1 MTEYKIKATIEASV
15 AKFKRQIDSA
25 VKSVQ
30 KYKRTA
36 DKTKDVELN
45 ANDKNLQRAV
55 RVAKK
60 TLDSFSN
67 EKAKAKLDAK
77 IEELQ
82 QKVLEASFELNQL
95 DSKEVTPE
103 VKLEKKKL
111 IKDIAETEAKLS
123 ELEKKR
129 VNIDVNA
136 DNSKFNRVLK
146 VSKASLEA
154 LNRSKAK
161 AIIDVDNGVAN
172 SKIKRTKEELKSIPN
187 KTRSRLDVDTGLSIP
202 TIYAFKKSLDAL
214 PNKKTTKVDVDAN
227 GLKKAYAYI
236 IKANDNFQ
244 RQMGNLANMFR
255 VFGTVGSNMV
265 GGLLTSSF
273 SILIPVIASV
283 VPVVFALLNAIKV
296 LTGGVLA
303 LGGAVAIAGA
313 GFVAFGA
320 MAISAIKM
328 LNDGTLQA
336 SSATNEYKKALDG
349 VKSAWT
355 DIIKQNQ
362 SAIFTTLANG
372 LNTVKTAMQSLQ
384 PFFSGISRGMEEA
397 SQSVLKWAQNS
408 GVASRFFNM
417 MNTTG
422 VSVFNKLL
430 SAAGGF
436 GDGLVNVFTQLAP
449 LFQWSA
455 DWLDRLGQSFSN
467 WANSA
472 AGENSITRFIEYTKT
487 NLPII
492 GNIFKNVFVG
502 INNLMNAFSGS
513 STGIF
518 QSLEQMTAKFREWS
532 EQVGQSQGF
541 KDFVS
546 YIQTNGPLIMQLIG
560 NIARGLVAF
569 ATAMAPIASA
579 VLRVA
584 VAITGWIANLFE
596 AHPATAQLVGVII
609 TLVGA
614 FRFLIPIILAV
625 SNFMGGGLIGR
636 IIALVSKFGLLR
648 AGLTILKG
656 AFMLLK
662 GPLKIISVIF
672 QLLFG
677 KIGLIRNA
685 ITGLVTVFGI
695 LGGPITIVIGVIAAL
710 IAIFVLLWN
719 KNEGFRNFII
729 NAWNAIKTF
738 MVNVWN
744 VLKAVASV
752 VWNAILKAITT
763 AVTNVYNFIMIVW
776 NQIVAY
782 LQGLW
787 NGIIA
792 IATTVWNLL
801 VTIITTV
808 FTTIMTIVMT
818 IWTAI
823 WTFLSTIWNTIITIA
838 TTVWNLL
845 VTVITTVFTT
855 IMTIAM
861 TIWNAIWTFLQT
873 LWNTIVS
880 VATTVWNAITT
891 AISTAL
897 QAAWSFISN
906 IWNTIWSF
914 LSGILTTIW
923 NKVVSIFTQVV
934 STISDKMSQA
944 WNFIVTKGMQWVST
958 ITSTLINF
966 VNKVV
971 QGFVNVVN
979 KVSQG
984 MTNAVNKVKSFV
996 DDFVTAGA
1004 DMIRG
1009 LMRGIGNMARD
1020 LAEKAASVAKGALN
1034 AAKRAL
1040 GIHSPSREF
1049 MDVGM
1054 YSMLGFVK
1062 GIDNHSSKVIRN
1074 VSNVADKVVD
1084 AFQPTLNAPDISS
1097 ITGNLSNLG
1106 GNINA
1111 QVQHTHSIETSPNM
1125 KTVKVE
1131 LDINNDA
1138 LTSIVNGRN
1147 AKRNS
1152 EYYL

>member
-30 KYKRTA
+30 RFKRVA
-36 DKTKDVELN
+36 DQTKDVELN
-45 ANDKNLQRAV
+45 ANDKKLQKTIK
-55 RVAKK
+55 VAKK
-60 TLDSFSN
+60 SLDAFSN
-67 EKAKAKLDAK
+67 KNVKAKLDAS
-77 IEELQ
+77 IQDLQ
-82 QKVLEASFELNQL
+82 QKVLESNFELDKLN
-95 DSKEVTPE
+95 SKEVTPE
-103 VKLEKKKL
+103 VKLQKQKL

-129 VNIDVNA
+129 ISIDVNA

-214 PNKKTTKVDVDAN
+214 PNKKTTKVDVDTN

-518 QSLEQMTAKFREWS
+518 QSLEQMTAKFRGWS

-614 FRFLIPIILAV
+614 FRFLIAPILAV
-625 SNFMGGGLIGR
+625 MDFLGPLAAR
-636 IIALVSKFGLLR
+636 LVALVTKFGWAKTGTLVLSK
-648 AGLTILKG
+648 AMTS
-656 AFMLLK
+656 LK
-662 GPLKIISVIF
+662 GPIKLVTAIF

-738 MVNVWN
+738 MVTVWN
-744 VLKAVASV
+744 VLKTVASV

-838 TTVWNLL
+838 TTIWNLL

-855 IMTIAM
+855 IMTIAI

-873 LWNTIVS
+873 LWNTIVT
-880 VATTVWNAITT
+880 VATKVWNAITT

-966 VNKVV
+966 VNRVV

-996 DDFVTAGA
+996 DDFVSAGA

-1131 LDINNDA
+1131 FDVNNDA

>member
-30 KYKRTA
+30 RFKRVA
-36 DKTKDVELN
+36 DQTKDVELN
-45 ANDKNLQRAV
+45 ANDKKLQKTIK
-55 RVAKK
+55 VAKK
-60 TLDSFSN
+60 SLDAFSN
-67 EKAKAKLDAK
+67 KNVKAKLDAS
-77 IEELQ
+77 IQDLQ
-82 QKVLEASFELNQL
+82 QKVLESNFELDKLN
-95 DSKEVTPE
+95 SKEVTPE
-103 VKLEKKKL
+103 VKLQKQKL

-214 PNKKTTKVDVDAN
+214 PNKKTTKVDVDTN
-227 GLKKAYAYI
+227 GLKKAYTYI

-362 SAIFTTLANG
+362 STIFTTLANG

-397 SQSVLKWAQNS
+397 SQSVLKWAENS
-408 GVASRFFNM
+408 SVASRFFNM

-614 FRFLIPIILAV
+614 FRFLIAPILAV
-625 SNFMGGGLIGR
+625 MDFLGPLAAR
-636 IIALVSKFGLLR
+636 LVALVTKFGWAKTGTLVLSK
-648 AGLTILKG
+648 AMTS
-656 AFMLLK
+656 LK
-662 GPLKIISVIF
+662 GPIKLVTAIF

-738 MVNVWN
+738 MVTVWN
-744 VLKAVASV
+744 VLKTVASF

-838 TTVWNLL
+838 TTIWNLL

-873 LWNTIVS
+873 LWNTIVT
-880 VATTVWNAITT
+880 VATKVWNAITT

-914 LSGILTTIW
+914 LSSILTTIW

-966 VNKVV
+966 VNRVV

-996 DDFVTAGA
+996 DDFVSAGA

-1131 LDINNDA
+1131 FDVNNDA

>member
-30 KYKRTA
+30 RFKRVA
-36 DKTKDVELN
+36 DQTKDVELN
-45 ANDKNLQRAV
+45 ANDKKLQKTIK
-55 RVAKK
+55 VAKK
-60 TLDSFSN
+60 SLDAFSN
-67 EKAKAKLDAK
+67 KNVKAKLDAS
-77 IEELQ
+77 IQDLQ
-82 QKVLEASFELNQL
+82 QKVLESNFELDKLN
-95 DSKEVTPE
+95 SKEVTPE
-103 VKLEKKKL
+103 VKLQKQKL

-214 PNKKTTKVDVDAN
+214 PNKKTTKVDVDTN

-397 SQSVLKWAQNS
+397 SQSVLKWAENS
-408 GVASRFFNM
+408 SVASRFFNM

-614 FRFLIPIILAV
+614 FRFLIAPILAV
-625 SNFMGGGLIGR
+625 MDFLGPLAAR
-636 IIALVSKFGLLR
+636 LVALVTKFGWAKTGTLVLSK
-648 AGLTILKG
+648 AMTS
-656 AFMLLK
+656 LK
-662 GPLKIISVIF
+662 GPIKLVTAIF

-738 MVNVWN
+738 MVTVWN
-744 VLKAVASV
+744 VLKTVASV

-776 NQIVAY
+776 NQIAAY

-838 TTVWNLL
+838 TTIWNLL

-880 VATTVWNAITT
+880 VATAVWNAITT

-966 VNKVV
+966 VNRVI

-979 KVSQG
+979 KVSEG

-996 DDFVTAGA
+996 DDFVSAGA

-1097 ITGNLSNLG
+1097 ITGNLSNLV

>member
-15 AKFKRQIDSA
+15 AKFKKQIDSA

-30 KYKRTA
+30 RFKRVA
-36 DKTKDVELN
+36 DQTKDVELN
-45 ANDKNLQRAV
+45 ADDKKLQKTIK
-55 RVAKK
+55 VAKK
-60 TLDSFSN
+60 SLDAFSN
-67 EKAKAKLDAK
+67 KKVKAKLDAS
-77 IEELQ
+77 IQDLQ
-82 QKVLEASFELNQL
+82 QKVLESNFELDKLN
-95 DSKEVTPE
+95 SKEVTPE
-103 VKLEKKKL
+103 IKLQKQKL
-111 IKDIAETEAKLS
+111 TKDIAEAEAKLS

-129 VNIDVNA
+129 VNIDINA

-214 PNKKTTKVDVDAN
+214 PNKKTTKVDVDTN

-518 QSLEQMTAKFREWS
+518 QSLEQMTANFREWS

-560 NIARGLVAF
+560 NIVRGLVAF

-614 FRFLIPIILAV
+614 FRFLIAPILAV
-625 SNFMGGGLIGR
+625 MDFLGPLAAR
-636 IIALVSKFGLLR
+636 LVALVTKFGWAKTGTLVLSK
-648 AGLTILKG
+648 AMTS
-656 AFMLLK
+656 LK
-662 GPLKIISVIF
+662 GPIKLVTAIF

-685 ITGLVTVFGI
+685 ITGLATVFGI

-752 VWNAILKAITT
+752 VWNAILTAITT
-763 AVTNVYNFIMIVW
+763 AVSNVYNFIMIVW

-838 TTVWNLL
+838 TTIWNLL

-873 LWNTIVS
+873 LWNTIVT
-880 VATTVWNAITT
+880 VATKVWNAITT

-966 VNKVV
+966 VNRVI

-996 DDFVTAGA
+996 DDFVSAGA

-1131 LDINNDA
+1131 FDVNNDA

>member
-15 AKFKRQIDSA
+15 AKFKKQIDSA

-30 KYKRTA
+30 RFKRVA
-36 DKTKDVELN
+36 DQTKDVELN
-45 ANDKNLQRAV
+45 ADDKKLQKTIK
-55 RVAKK
+55 VAKK
-60 TLDSFSN
+60 SLDAFSN
-67 EKAKAKLDAK
+67 KKVKAKLDAS
-77 IEELQ
+77 IQDLQ
-82 QKVLEASFELNQL
+82 QKVLESNFELDKLN
-95 DSKEVTPE
+95 SKEVTPE
-103 VKLEKKKL
+103 IKLQKQKL
-111 IKDIAETEAKLS
+111 TKDIAEAEAKLS

-129 VNIDVNA
+129 VNIDINA

-214 PNKKTTKVDVDAN
+214 PNKKTTKVDVDTN

-614 FRFLIPIILAV
+614 FRFLIAPILAV
-625 SNFMGGGLIGR
+625 MDFLGPLAAR
-636 IIALVSKFGLLR
+636 LVALVTKFGWAKTGTLVLSK
-648 AGLTILKG
+648 AMTS
-656 AFMLLK
+656 LK
-662 GPLKIISVIF
+662 GPIKLVTAIF

-738 MVNVWN
+738 MVTVWN
-744 VLKAVASV
+744 VLKTVASV

-763 AVTNVYNFIMIVW
+763 AVSNVYNFIMIIW

-838 TTVWNLL
+838 TTIWNLL

-873 LWNTIVS
+873 LWNTIVT
-880 VATTVWNAITT
+880 VATKVWNAITT
-891 AISTAL
+891 TISTAL

-966 VNKVV
+966 VNRVV

-996 DDFVTAGA
+996 DDFVSAGA

-1131 LDINNDA
+1131 FDVNNDA

>member
-30 KYKRTA
+30 RFKRVA
-36 DKTKDVELN
+36 DQTKDVELN
-45 ANDKNLQRAV
+45 ADDKKLQKTIK
-55 RVAKK
+55 VAKK
-60 TLDSFSN
+60 SLDAFSN
-67 EKAKAKLDAK
+67 KKVKAKLDAS
-77 IEELQ
+77 IQDLQ
-82 QKVLEASFELNQL
+82 QKVLESNFELDKLN
-95 DSKEVTPE
+95 SKEVTPE
-103 VKLEKKKL
+103 IKLQKQKL
-111 IKDIAETEAKLS
+111 TKDIAEAEAKLS

-129 VNIDVNA
+129 VNIDINA

-187 KTRSRLDVDTGLSIP
+187 KTRSRLHVDTGLSIP

-214 PNKKTTKVDVDAN
+214 PNKKTTKVDVDTN

-328 LNDGTLQA
+328 LSDGTLQA

-518 QSLEQMTAKFREWS
+518 QSLEQMTVKFREWS

-584 VAITGWIANLFE
+584 VAITGWIANLFG

-614 FRFLIPIILAV
+614 FRFLIAPILAV
-625 SNFMGGGLIGR
+625 MDFLGPLAAR
-636 IIALVSKFGLLR
+636 LVALVTKFGWAKTGTLVLSK
-648 AGLTILKG
+648 AMTS
-656 AFMLLK
+656 LK
-662 GPLKIISVIF
+662 GPIKLVTAIF

-738 MVNVWN
+738 MVTVWN
-744 VLKAVASV
+744 VLKTVASV

-763 AVTNVYNFIMIVW
+763 AVTNVYNFIMIIW

-838 TTVWNLL
+838 TTIWNLL

-873 LWNTIVS
+873 LWNTIVT
-880 VATTVWNAITT
+880 VATKVWNAITT

-914 LSGILTTIW
+914 LSSILTTIW

-966 VNKVV
+966 VNRVV

-996 DDFVTAGA
+996 DDFVSAGA

-1131 LDINNDA
+1131 FDVNNDA

>member
-30 KYKRTA
+30 RFKRVA
-36 DKTKDVELN
+36 DQTKDVELN
-45 ANDKNLQRAV
+45 ANDKKLQKTIK
-55 RVAKK
+55 VAKK
-60 TLDSFSN
+60 SLDAFSN
-67 EKAKAKLDAK
+67 KNVKAKLDAS
-77 IEELQ
+77 IQDLQ
-82 QKVLEASFELNQL
+82 QKILESNFELDKLN
-95 DSKEVTPE
+95 SKEVTPE
-103 VKLEKKKL
+103 VKLQKQKL

-214 PNKKTTKVDVDAN
+214 PNKKTTKVDVDTN

-265 GGLLTSSF
+265 GGLLTLSF

-397 SQSVLKWAQNS
+397 SQSVLKWAENS
-408 GVASRFFNM
+408 SVASRFFNM

-492 GNIFKNVFVG
+492 GNIFKNVFAG

-532 EQVGQSQGF
+532 EQVGKSQGF

-614 FRFLIPIILAV
+614 FRFLIAPILAV
-625 SNFMGGGLIGR
+625 MDFLGPLAAR
-636 IIALVSKFGLLR
+636 LVALVTKFGWAKTGTLVLSK
-648 AGLTILKG
+648 AMTS
-656 AFMLLK
+656 LK
-662 GPLKIISVIF
+662 GPIKLVTAIF

-738 MVNVWN
+738 MVTVWN
-744 VLKAVASV
+744 VLKTVASV
-752 VWNAILKAITT
+752 VWNAILKAITI
-763 AVTNVYNFIMIVW
+763 AVSNVYNFIMIIW

-838 TTVWNLL
+838 TTIWNLL

-880 VATTVWNAITT
+880 VATAVWNAITT

-966 VNKVV
+966 VNRVI

-979 KVSQG
+979 KVSEG

-996 DDFVTAGA
+996 DDFVSAGA

-1097 ITGNLSNLG
+1097 ITGNLSNLV

>member
-30 KYKRTA
+30 RFKRVA
-36 DKTKDVELN
+36 DQTKDVELN
-45 ANDKNLQRAV
+45 ANDKKLQKTIK
-55 RVAKK
+55 VAKK
-60 TLDSFSN
+60 SLDAFSN
-67 EKAKAKLDAK
+67 KNVKAKLDAS
-77 IEELQ
+77 IQDLQ
-82 QKVLEASFELNQL
+82 QKILESNFELDKLNSKEAS
-95 DSKEVTPE
+95 PE
-103 VKLEKKKL
+103 VKLQKQKL
-111 IKDIAETEAKLS
+111 TKDIAEAENKLS

-161 AIIDVDNGVAN
+161 AILDVDNSVAN

-187 KTRSRLDVDTGLSIP
+187 KTRSRLDVDTRLSIP

-214 PNKKTTKVDVDAN
+214 PNKKTTKVDVDTN
-227 GLKKAYAYI
+227 GLKKVYAYI

-397 SQSVLKWAQNS
+397 SQSVLKWAENS
-408 GVASRFFNM
+408 SVASRFFNM

-492 GNIFKNVFVG
+492 GNIFKNVFAG

-614 FRFLIPIILAV
+614 FRFLIAPILAV
-625 SNFMGGGLIGR
+625 MDFLGPLAAR
-636 IIALVSKFGLLR
+636 LVALVTKFGWAKTGTLVLSK
-648 AGLTILKG
+648 AMTS
-656 AFMLLK
+656 LK
-662 GPLKIISVIF
+662 GPIKLVTAIF

-738 MVNVWN
+738 MVTVWN
-744 VLKAVASV
+744 VLKTVASV

-763 AVTNVYNFIMIVW
+763 AVSNVYNFIMIIW

-838 TTVWNLL
+838 TTIWNLL

-880 VATTVWNAITT
+880 VATAVWNAITT

-966 VNKVV
+966 VNRVI

-979 KVSQG
+979 KVSEG

-996 DDFVTAGA
+996 DDFVSAGA

-1097 ITGNLSNLG
+1097 ITGNLSNLV

>member
-30 KYKRTA
+30 RFKRVA
-36 DKTKDVELN
+36 DQTKDVELN
-45 ANDKNLQRAV
+45 ADDKKLQKTIK
-55 RVAKK
+55 VAKK
-60 TLDSFSN
+60 SLDAFSN
-67 EKAKAKLDAK
+67 KKVKAKLDAS
-77 IEELQ
+77 IQDLQ
-82 QKVLEASFELNQL
+82 QKVLESNFELDKLN
-95 DSKEVTPE
+95 SKEVTPE
-103 VKLEKKKL
+103 IKLQKQKL
-111 IKDIAETEAKLS
+111 TKDIAEAEAKLS

-129 VNIDVNA
+129 VNIDINA

-214 PNKKTTKVDVDAN
+214 PNKKTTKVDVDTN

-328 LNDGTLQA
+328 LSDGTLQA

-518 QSLEQMTAKFREWS
+518 QSLEQMTVKFREWS

-614 FRFLIPIILAV
+614 FRFLIAPILAV
-625 SNFMGGGLIGR
+625 MDFLGPLAAR
-636 IIALVSKFGLLR
+636 LVALVTKFGWAKTGTLVLSK
-648 AGLTILKG
+648 AMTS
-656 AFMLLK
+656 LK
-662 GPLKIISVIF
+662 GPIKLVTAIF

-738 MVNVWN
+738 MVTVWN
-744 VLKAVASV
+744 VLKTVASV

-763 AVTNVYNFIMIVW
+763 AVTNVYNFIMIIW

-838 TTVWNLL
+838 TTIWNLL

-873 LWNTIVS
+873 LWNTIVT
-880 VATTVWNAITT
+880 VATKVWNAITT

-914 LSGILTTIW
+914 LSSILTTIW

-966 VNKVV
+966 VNRVV

-996 DDFVTAGA
+996 DDFVSAGA

-1131 LDINNDA
+1131 FDVNNDA

>member
-30 KYKRTA
+30 RFKRVA
-36 DKTKDVELN
+36 DQTKDVELN
-45 ANDKNLQRAV
+45 ANDKKLQKTIK
-55 RVAKK
+55 VAKK
-60 TLDSFSN
+60 SLDAFSN
-67 EKAKAKLDAK
+67 KNVKAKLDAS
-77 IEELQ
+77 IQDLQ
-82 QKVLEASFELNQL
+82 QKVLESNFELDKLN
-95 DSKEVTPE
+95 SKEVTPE
-103 VKLEKKKL
+103 VKLQKQKL

-136 DNSKFNRVLK
+136 NNSKFNRVLK

-154 LNRSKAK
+154 LNRSKTK

-214 PNKKTTKVDVDAN
+214 PNKKTTKVDVDTN

-320 MAISAIKM
+320 MSISAIKM

-397 SQSVLKWAQNS
+397 SQSVLKWAENS
-408 GVASRFFNM
+408 SVASRFFNM

-492 GNIFKNVFVG
+492 GNIFKNVFAG

-614 FRFLIPIILAV
+614 FRFLIAPILAV
-625 SNFMGGGLIGR
+625 MDFLGPLAAR
-636 IIALVSKFGLLR
+636 LVALVTKFGWAKTGTLVLSK
-648 AGLTILKG
+648 AMTS
-656 AFMLLK
+656 LK
-662 GPLKIISVIF
+662 GPIKLVTAIF

-752 VWNAILKAITT
+752 VWNAILTAITT

-838 TTVWNLL
+838 TTIWNLL

-855 IMTIAM
+855 IMTIAI

-873 LWNTIVS
+873 LWNTIVT
-880 VATTVWNAITT
+880 VATKVWNAITT

-966 VNKVV
+966 VNRVV

-996 DDFVTAGA
+996 DDFVSAGA

-1131 LDINNDA
+1131 FDVNNDA

>member
-1 MTEYKIKATIEASV
+1 S
-15 AKFKRQIDSA
+15 
-25 VKSVQ
+25 
-30 KYKRTA
+30 
-36 DKTKDVELN
+36 
-45 ANDKNLQRAV
+45 
-55 RVAKK
+55 
-60 TLDSFSN
+60 
-67 EKAKAKLDAK
+67 
-77 IEELQ
+77 
-82 QKVLEASFELNQL
+82 
-95 DSKEVTPE
+95 
-103 VKLEKKKL
+103 
-111 IKDIAETEAKLS
+111 
-123 ELEKKR
+123 
-129 VNIDVNA
+129 
-136 DNSKFNRVLK
+136 
-146 VSKASLEA
+146 
-154 LNRSKAK
+154 
-161 AIIDVDNGVAN
+161 
-172 SKIKRTKEELKSIPN
+172 
-187 KTRSRLDVDTGLSIP
+187 
-202 TIYAFKKSLDAL
+202 
-214 PNKKTTKVDVDAN
+214 
-227 GLKKAYAYI
+227 
-236 IKANDNFQ
+236 
-244 RQMGNLANMFR
+244 
-255 VFGTVGSNMV
+255 
-265 GGLLTSSF
+265 
-273 SILIPVIASV
+273 
-283 VPVVFALLNAIKV
+283 
-296 LTGGVLA
+296 
-303 LGGAVAIAGA
+303 
-313 GFVAFGA
+313 
-320 MAISAIKM
+320 
-328 LNDGTLQA
+328 DGTLQA

-397 SQSVLKWAQNS
+397 SQSVLKWAENS
-408 GVASRFFNM
+408 SVASRFFNM

-614 FRFLIPIILAV
+614 FRFLIAPILAV
-625 SNFMGGGLIGR
+625 MDFLGPLAAR
-636 IIALVSKFGLLR
+636 LVALVTKFGWAKTGTLVLSK
-648 AGLTILKG
+648 AMTS
-656 AFMLLK
+656 LK
-662 GPLKIISVIF
+662 GPIKLVTAIF

-738 MVNVWN
+738 MVTVWN
-744 VLKAVASV
+744 VLKTVASV

-763 AVTNVYNFIMIVW
+763 AVSNVYNFIMIIW

-838 TTVWNLL
+838 TTIWNLL

-880 VATTVWNAITT
+880 VATAVWNAITT

-966 VNKVV
+966 VNRVI

-979 KVSQG
+979 KVSEG

-996 DDFVTAGA
+996 DDFVSAGA

-1097 ITGNLSNLG
+1097 ITGNLSNLV

>member
-30 KYKRTA
+30 RFKRVA
-36 DKTKDVELN
+36 DQTKDVELN
-45 ANDKNLQRAV
+45 ADDKKLQKTIK
-55 RVAKK
+55 VAKK
-60 TLDSFSN
+60 SLDAFSN
-67 EKAKAKLDAK
+67 KKVKAKLDAS
-77 IEELQ
+77 IQDLQ
-82 QKVLEASFELNQL
+82 QKVLESNFELDKLN
-95 DSKEVTPE
+95 SKEVTPE
-103 VKLEKKKL
+103 IKLQKQKL
-111 IKDIAETEAKLS
+111 TKDIAEAEAKLS

-129 VNIDVNA
+129 VNIDINA

-187 KTRSRLDVDTGLSIP
+187 KTRSRLDVDTRLSIP

-214 PNKKTTKVDVDAN
+214 PNKKTTKVDVDTN
-227 GLKKAYAYI
+227 RLKKAYAYI

-455 DWLDRLGQSFSN
+455 DWLDRLGQSFSK

-614 FRFLIPIILAV
+614 FRFLIAPILAV
-625 SNFMGGGLIGR
+625 MDFLGPLAAR
-636 IIALVSKFGLLR
+636 LVTLVTKFGWAKTGTLVLSK
-648 AGLTILKG
+648 AM
-656 AFMLLK
+656 ASLK
-662 GPLKIISVIF
+662 GPIKLVTAIF

-738 MVNVWN
+738 MVTVWN
-744 VLKAVASV
+744 VLKTVASV

-838 TTVWNLL
+838 TTIWNLL

-873 LWNTIVS
+873 LWNTIVT
-880 VATTVWNAITT
+880 VATKVWNAITT

-914 LSGILTTIW
+914 LSSILTTIW

-966 VNKVV
+966 VNRVI

-996 DDFVTAGA
+996 DDFVSAGA

-1131 LDINNDA
+1131 FDVNNDA

>member
-30 KYKRTA
+30 RFKRVA
-36 DKTKDVELN
+36 DQTKDVELN
-45 ANDKNLQRAV
+45 ANDKKLQKTIK
-55 RVAKK
+55 VAKK
-60 TLDSFSN
+60 SLDAFSN
-67 EKAKAKLDAK
+67 KNVKAKLDAS
-77 IEELQ
+77 IQDLQ
-82 QKVLEASFELNQL
+82 QKVLESNFELDKLN
-95 DSKEVTPE
+95 SKEVTPE
-103 VKLEKKKL
+103 VKLQKQKL

-214 PNKKTTKVDVDAN
+214 PNKKTTKVDVDTN

-328 LNDGTLQA
+328 TLQA

-397 SQSVLKWAQNS
+397 SQSVLKWAENS
-408 GVASRFFNM
+408 SVASRFFNM

-614 FRFLIPIILAV
+614 FRFLIAPILAV
-625 SNFMGGGLIGR
+625 MDFLGPLAAR
-636 IIALVSKFGLLR
+636 LVALVTKFGWAKTGTLVLSK
-648 AGLTILKG
+648 AMTS
-656 AFMLLK
+656 LK
-662 GPLKIISVIF
+662 GPIKLVTAIF

-738 MVNVWN
+738 MVTVWN
-744 VLKAVASV
+744 VLKTVASV

-838 TTVWNLL
+838 TTIWNLL

-873 LWNTIVS
+873 LWNTIVT
-880 VATTVWNAITT
+880 VATKVWNAITT

-966 VNKVV
+966 VNRVI

-996 DDFVTAGA
+996 DDFVSAGA

-1084 AFQPTLNAPDISS
+1084 AFQPTLNAPD
-1097 ITGNLSNLG
+1097 
-1106 GNINA
+1106 
-1111 QVQHTHSIETSPNM
+1111 
-1125 KTVKVE
+1125 
-1131 LDINNDA
+1131 
-1138 LTSIVNGRN
+1138 
-1147 AKRNS
+1147 
-1152 EYYL
+1152 

>member
-30 KYKRTA
+30 RFKRVA
-36 DKTKDVELN
+36 DQTKDVELN
-45 ANDKNLQRAV
+45 ANDKKLQKTIK
-55 RVAKK
+55 VAKK
-60 TLDSFSN
+60 SLDAFSN
-67 EKAKAKLDAK
+67 KNVKAKLDAS
-77 IEELQ
+77 IQDLQ
-82 QKVLEASFELNQL
+82 QKVLESNFELDKLN
-95 DSKEVTPE
+95 SKEVTPE
-103 VKLEKKKL
+103 VKLQKQKL

-214 PNKKTTKVDVDAN
+214 PNKKTTKVDVDTN

-397 SQSVLKWAQNS
+397 SQSVFKWAQNS

-614 FRFLIPIILAV
+614 FRFLIAPILAV
-625 SNFMGGGLIGR
+625 MDFLGPLAAR
-636 IIALVSKFGLLR
+636 LVALVTKFGWAKTGTLVLSK
-648 AGLTILKG
+648 AMTS
-656 AFMLLK
+656 LK
-662 GPLKIISVIF
+662 GPIKLVTAIF

-738 MVNVWN
+738 MVTVWN
-744 VLKAVASV
+744 VLKTVASV

-763 AVTNVYNFIMIVW
+763 AVSNVYNFIMIIW

-838 TTVWNLL
+838 TTIWNLL

-880 VATTVWNAITT
+880 VATAVWNAITT

-966 VNKVV
+966 VNRVI

-979 KVSQG
+979 KVSEG

-996 DDFVTAGA
+996 DDFVSAGA

-1097 ITGNLSNLG
+1097 ITGNLSNLV

>member
-30 KYKRTA
+30 RFKRVA
-36 DKTKDVELN
+36 DQTKDVELN
-45 ANDKNLQRAV
+45 ADDKKLQKTIK
-55 RVAKK
+55 VAKK
-60 TLDSFSN
+60 SLDAFSN
-67 EKAKAKLDAK
+67 KKVKAKLDAS
-77 IEELQ
+77 IQDLQ
-82 QKVLEASFELNQL
+82 QKVLESNFELDKLN
-95 DSKEVTPE
+95 SKEVTPE
-103 VKLEKKKL
+103 IKLQKQKL
-111 IKDIAETEAKLS
+111 TKDIAEAEAKLS

-129 VNIDVNA
+129 VNIDINA

-161 AIIDVDNGVAN
+161 AILDVDNSVAN

-187 KTRSRLDVDTGLSIP
+187 KTRPRLDVDTRLSIP

-214 PNKKTTKVDVDAN
+214 PNKKTTKVDVDTN

-328 LNDGTLQA
+328 LSDGTLQA

-492 GNIFKNVFVG
+492 GNIFKNVFAG

-614 FRFLIPIILAV
+614 FRFLIAPILAV
-625 SNFMGGGLIGR
+625 MDFLGPLAAR
-636 IIALVSKFGLLR
+636 LVALVTKFGWAKTGTLVLSK
-648 AGLTILKG
+648 AMTS
-656 AFMLLK
+656 LK
-662 GPLKIISVIF
+662 GPIKLVTAIF

-763 AVTNVYNFIMIVW
+763 AVSNVYNFIMIIW

-838 TTVWNLL
+838 TTIWNLL

-873 LWNTIVS
+873 LWNTIVT
-880 VATTVWNAITT
+880 VATKVWNAITT
-891 AISTAL
+891 TISTAL

-966 VNKVV
+966 VNRVI

-996 DDFVTAGA
+996 DDFVSAGA

-1131 LDINNDA
+1131 FDVNNDA

>member
-30 KYKRTA
+30 RFKRVA
-36 DKTKDVELN
+36 DQTKDVELN
-45 ANDKNLQRAV
+45 ANDKKLQKTIK
-55 RVAKK
+55 VAKK
-60 TLDSFSN
+60 SLDAFSN
-67 EKAKAKLDAK
+67 KKVKAKLDAS
-77 IEELQ
+77 IQDLQ
-82 QKVLEASFELNQL
+82 QKVLESNFELDKLN
-95 DSKEVTPE
+95 SKEVTPE
-103 VKLEKKKL
+103 IKLQKQKL
-111 IKDIAETEAKLS
+111 TKDIAEAEAKLS

-129 VNIDVNA
+129 VNIDINA

-161 AIIDVDNGVAN
+161 AILDVDNSVAN

-187 KTRSRLDVDTGLSIP
+187 KTRSRLDVDTRLSIP

-214 PNKKTTKVDVDAN
+214 PNKKTTKVDVDTN

-328 LNDGTLQA
+328 LSDGTLQA

-492 GNIFKNVFVG
+492 GNIFKNVFAG

-614 FRFLIPIILAV
+614 FRFLIAPILAV
-625 SNFMGGGLIGR
+625 MDFLGPLAAR
-636 IIALVSKFGLLR
+636 LVALVTKFGWAKTGTLVLSK
-648 AGLTILKG
+648 AMTS
-656 AFMLLK
+656 LK
-662 GPLKIISVIF
+662 GPIKLVTAIF

-738 MVNVWN
+738 MVTVWN
-744 VLKAVASV
+744 VLKTVASV

-763 AVTNVYNFIMIVW
+763 AVSNVYNFIMIIW

-838 TTVWNLL
+838 TTIWNLL

-873 LWNTIVS
+873 LWNTIVT
-880 VATTVWNAITT
+880 VATKVWNAITT
-891 AISTAL
+891 TISTAL

-966 VNKVV
+966 VNRVI

-996 DDFVTAGA
+996 DDFVSAGA

-1131 LDINNDA
+1131 FDVNNDA

>member
-15 AKFKRQIDSA
+15 AKFKKQIDSA

-30 KYKRTA
+30 RFKRVA
-36 DKTKDVELN
+36 DQTKDVELN
-45 ANDKNLQRAV
+45 ANDKNLQKTIK
-55 RVAKK
+55 VAKK
-60 TLDSFSN
+60 SLDAFSN
-67 EKAKAKLDAK
+67 KQAKAKLDAN
-77 IEELQ
+77 IQDLQ
-82 QKVLEASFELNQL
+82 QKVLESNFELDKLN
-95 DSKEVTPE
+95 SKEVTPE
-103 VKLEKKKL
+103 VKLQKQKL
-111 IKDIAETEAKLS
+111 TKDIAEAEAKLS

-146 VSKASLEA
+146 VSKTSLEA
-154 LNRSKAK
+154 FNRSKAK

-187 KTRSRLDVDTGLSIP
+187 KTRSRLNVDTGLSIP

-214 PNKKTTKVDVDAN
+214 PNKKTTKVDVDTN

-502 INNLMNAFSGS
+502 ISNLMSAFSGS

-614 FRFLIPIILAV
+614 FRFLIAPILAV
-625 SNFMGGGLIGR
+625 MDFLGPLAAR
-636 IIALVSKFGLLR
+636 LVALVTKFGWAKTGTLVLSK
-648 AGLTILKG
+648 AMTS
-656 AFMLLK
+656 LK
-662 GPLKIISVIF
+662 GPIKLVTAIF

-744 VLKAVASV
+744 VLKTAASV

-763 AVTNVYNFIMIVW
+763 AVSNVYNFIMIIW

-838 TTVWNLL
+838 TTIWNLL

-966 VNKVV
+966 VNRVI

-984 MTNAVNKVKSFV
+984 MTNAVNKIKSFIG
-996 DDFVTAGA
+996 DFVSAGA

-1009 LMRGIGNMARD
+1009 LIRGIGQMAGELMD
-1020 LAEKAASVAKGALN
+1020 AAKNVAKRALD
-1034 AAKRAL
+1034 AAKSAL

-1084 AFQPTLNAPDISS
+1084 AFQPTLNTPDISS
-1097 ITGNLSNLG
+1097 ITRNLSNLG
-1106 GNINA
+1106 GNINT

-1131 LDINNDA
+1131 FDVNNDA

>member
-30 KYKRTA
+30 RFKRVA
-36 DKTKDVELN
+36 DQTKDVELN
-45 ANDKNLQRAV
+45 ADDKKLQKTIK
-55 RVAKK
+55 VAKK
-60 TLDSFSN
+60 SLDAFSN
-67 EKAKAKLDAK
+67 KKVKAKLDAS
-77 IEELQ
+77 IQDLQ
-82 QKVLEASFELNQL
+82 QKVLESNFELDKLN
-95 DSKEVTPE
+95 SKEVTPE
-103 VKLEKKKL
+103 IKLQKQKL
-111 IKDIAETEAKLS
+111 TKDIAETEAKLS

-214 PNKKTTKVDVDAN
+214 PNKKTTKVDVDTN

-397 SQSVLKWAQNS
+397 SQSVLKWAENS
-408 GVASRFFNM
+408 SVASRFFNM

-518 QSLEQMTAKFREWS
+518 QSLEQMTVKFREWS

-614 FRFLIPIILAV
+614 FRFLIAPILAV
-625 SNFMGGGLIGR
+625 MDFLGPLAAR
-636 IIALVSKFGLLR
+636 LVALVTKFGWAKTGTLVLSK
-648 AGLTILKG
+648 AMTS
-656 AFMLLK
+656 LK
-662 GPLKIISVIF
+662 GPIKLVTAIF

-738 MVNVWN
+738 MVTVWN
-744 VLKAVASV
+744 VLKTVASV

-763 AVTNVYNFIMIVW
+763 AVTNVYNFIMIIW

-838 TTVWNLL
+838 TTIWNLL

-873 LWNTIVS
+873 LWNTIVT
-880 VATTVWNAITT
+880 VATKVWNAITT

-966 VNKVV
+966 VNRVV

-996 DDFVTAGA
+996 DDFVSAGA

-1131 LDINNDA
+1131 FDVNNDA

>member
-30 KYKRTA
+30 RFKRVA
-36 DKTKDVELN
+36 DQTKDVELN
-45 ANDKNLQRAV
+45 ADDKKLQKTIK
-55 RVAKK
+55 VAKK
-60 TLDSFSN
+60 SLDAFSN
-67 EKAKAKLDAK
+67 KKVKAKLDAS
-77 IEELQ
+77 IQDLQ
-82 QKVLEASFELNQL
+82 QKVLESNFELDKLN
-95 DSKEVTPE
+95 SKEVTPE
-103 VKLEKKKL
+103 IKLQKQKL
-111 IKDIAETEAKLS
+111 TKDIAEAEAKLS

-129 VNIDVNA
+129 VNIDINA

-161 AIIDVDNGVAN
+161 AILDVDNSVAN

-214 PNKKTTKVDVDAN
+214 PNKKTTKVDVDTN

-273 SILIPVIASV
+273 SILIPVIASL

-397 SQSVLKWAQNS
+397 SQSVLKWAENS
-408 GVASRFFNM
+408 SVASRFFNM

-472 AGENSITRFIEYTKT
+472 AGENSITHFIEYTKT

-492 GNIFKNVFVG
+492 GNIFKNVFAG

-614 FRFLIPIILAV
+614 FRFLIAPILAV
-625 SNFMGGGLIGR
+625 MDFLGPLAAR
-636 IIALVSKFGLLR
+636 LVALVTKFGWAKTGTLVLSK
-648 AGLTILKG
+648 AMTS
-656 AFMLLK
+656 LK
-662 GPLKIISVIF
+662 GPIKLVTAIF

-738 MVNVWN
+738 MVTVWN
-744 VLKAVASV
+744 VLKTVASV

-763 AVTNVYNFIMIVW
+763 AVSNVYNFIMIIW

-838 TTVWNLL
+838 TTIWNLL

-873 LWNTIVS
+873 LWNTIVT
-880 VATTVWNAITT
+880 VATKVWNAITT
-891 AISTAL
+891 TISTAL

-966 VNKVV
+966 VNRVI

-996 DDFVTAGA
+996 DDFVSAGA

-1131 LDINNDA
+1131 FDVNNDA

>member
-15 AKFKRQIDSA
+15 AKFKKQIDSA

-30 KYKRTA
+30 KFKRVA
-36 DKTKDVELN
+36 DQTKDVELN
-45 ANDKNLQRAV
+45 ANDKKLQKTIK
-55 RVAKK
+55 VAKK
-60 TLDSFSN
+60 SLDAFSN
-67 EKAKAKLDAK
+67 KKVKAKLDAS
-77 IEELQ
+77 IQDLQ
-82 QKVLEASFELNQL
+82 QKVLESNFELDKLN
-95 DSKEVTPE
+95 SKEVTPE
-103 VKLEKKKL
+103 IKLQKQKL
-111 IKDIAETEAKLS
+111 TKDIAEAEAKLS

-129 VNIDVNA
+129 VNIDINA

-214 PNKKTTKVDVDAN
+214 PNKKTTKVDVDTN
-227 GLKKAYAYI
+227 RLKKAYAYI

-455 DWLDRLGQSFSN
+455 DWLDRLGQSFSK

-614 FRFLIPIILAV
+614 FRFLIAPILAV
-625 SNFMGGGLIGR
+625 MDFLGPLAAR
-636 IIALVSKFGLLR
+636 LVALVTKFGWAKTGTLVLSK
-648 AGLTILKG
+648 AMTS
-656 AFMLLK
+656 LK
-662 GPLKIISVIF
+662 GPIKLVTAIF

-738 MVNVWN
+738 MVTVWN
-744 VLKAVASV
+744 VLKTVASV

-763 AVTNVYNFIMIVW
+763 AVSNVYNFIMIIW

-966 VNKVV
+966 VNRVI

-979 KVSQG
+979 KVSEG

-996 DDFVTAGA
+996 DDFVSAGA

-1131 LDINNDA
+1131 FDVNNDA

>member
-15 AKFKRQIDSA
+15 AKFKKQIDSA

-30 KYKRTA
+30 RFKRVA
-36 DKTKDVELN
+36 DQTKDVELN
-45 ANDKNLQRAV
+45 ANDKNLQKTIK
-55 RVAKK
+55 VAKK
-60 TLDSFSN
+60 SLDAFSN
-67 EKAKAKLDAK
+67 KQAKAKLNANIQD
-77 IEELQ
+77 LQ
-82 QKVLEASFELNQL
+82 QKVLESNFELDKLN
-95 DSKEVTPE
+95 SKEVTPE
-103 VKLEKKKL
+103 VKLQKQKL
-111 IKDIAETEAKLS
+111 TKDIAEAEAKLS

-146 VSKASLEA
+146 VSKTSLEA
-154 LNRSKAK
+154 FNRSKAK

-187 KTRSRLDVDTGLSIP
+187 KTRSRLNVDTGLSIP

-214 PNKKTTKVDVDAN
+214 PNKKTTKVDVDTN
-227 GLKKAYAYI
+227 RLKKAYAYI

-502 INNLMNAFSGS
+502 ISNLMSAFSGS

-614 FRFLIPIILAV
+614 FRFLIAPILAV
-625 SNFMGGGLIGR
+625 MDFLGPLAAR
-636 IIALVSKFGLLR
+636 LVALVTKFGWAKTGTLVLSK
-648 AGLTILKG
+648 AMTS
-656 AFMLLK
+656 LK
-662 GPLKIISVIF
+662 GPIKLVTAIF

-744 VLKAVASV
+744 VLKTAASV

-763 AVTNVYNFIMIVW
+763 AVSNVYNFIMIIW

-838 TTVWNLL
+838 TTIWNLL

-966 VNKVV
+966 VNRVI

-984 MTNAVNKVKSFV
+984 MTNAVNKIKSFIG
-996 DDFVTAGA
+996 DFVSAGA

-1009 LMRGIGNMARD
+1009 LIRGIGQMAGELMD
-1020 LAEKAASVAKGALN
+1020 AAKNVAKRALD
-1034 AAKRAL
+1034 AAKSAL

-1084 AFQPTLNAPDISS
+1084 AFQPTLNTPDISS
-1097 ITGNLSNLG
+1097 ITRNLSNLG
-1106 GNINA
+1106 GNINT

-1131 LDINNDA
+1131 FDVNNDA

>member
-30 KYKRTA
+30 RFKRVA
-36 DKTKDVELN
+36 DQTKDVELN
-45 ANDKNLQRAV
+45 ADDKKLQKTIK
-55 RVAKK
+55 VAKK
-60 TLDSFSN
+60 SLDAFSN
-67 EKAKAKLDAK
+67 KKVKAKLDAS
-77 IEELQ
+77 IQDLQ
-82 QKVLEASFELNQL
+82 QKVLESNFELDKLN
-95 DSKEVTPE
+95 SKEVTPE
-103 VKLEKKKL
+103 IKLQKQKL
-111 IKDIAETEAKLS
+111 TKDIAEAEAKLS

-129 VNIDVNA
+129 VNIDINA

-161 AIIDVDNGVAN
+161 AILDVDNSVAN

-187 KTRSRLDVDTGLSIP
+187 KTRSRLDVDTRLSIP

-214 PNKKTTKVDVDAN
+214 PNKKTTKVDVDTN

-384 PFFSGISRGMEEA
+384 PFLSGISRGMEEA
-397 SQSVLKWAQNS
+397 SQSVLKWAENS
-408 GVASRFFNM
+408 SVASRFFNM

-492 GNIFKNVFVG
+492 GNIFKNVFAG

-614 FRFLIPIILAV
+614 FRFLIAPILAV
-625 SNFMGGGLIGR
+625 MDFLGPLAAR
-636 IIALVSKFGLLR
+636 LVALVTKFGWAKTGTLVLSK
-648 AGLTILKG
+648 AMTS
-656 AFMLLK
+656 LK
-662 GPLKIISVIF
+662 GPIKLVTAIF

-752 VWNAILKAITT
+752 VWNAILTAITT
-763 AVTNVYNFIMIVW
+763 AVSNVYNFIMIVW

-838 TTVWNLL
+838 TTIWNLL

-873 LWNTIVS
+873 LWNTIVT
-880 VATTVWNAITT
+880 VATKVWNAITT
-891 AISTAL
+891 TISTAL

-966 VNKVV
+966 VNRVI

-996 DDFVTAGA
+996 DDFVSAGA

-1131 LDINNDA
+1131 FDVNNDA

>member
-30 KYKRTA
+30 RFKRVA
-36 DKTKDVELN
+36 DQTKDVELN
-45 ANDKNLQRAV
+45 ADDKKLQKTIK
-55 RVAKK
+55 VAKK
-60 TLDSFSN
+60 SLDAFSN
-67 EKAKAKLDAK
+67 KKVKAKLDAS
-77 IEELQ
+77 IQDLQ
-82 QKVLEASFELNQL
+82 QKVLESNFELDKLN
-95 DSKEVTPE
+95 SKEVTPE
-103 VKLEKKKL
+103 IKLQKQKL
-111 IKDIAETEAKLS
+111 TKDIAEAEAKLS

-214 PNKKTTKVDVDAN
+214 PNKKTTKVDVDTN

-236 IKANDNFQ
+236 IKVNDNFQ

-273 SILIPVIASV
+273 SILIPIIASV

-614 FRFLIPIILAV
+614 FRFLIAPILAV
-625 SNFMGGGLIGR
+625 MDFLGPLAAR
-636 IIALVSKFGLLR
+636 LVALVTKFGWAKTGTLVLSK
-648 AGLTILKG
+648 AMTS
-656 AFMLLK
+656 LK
-662 GPLKIISVIF
+662 GPIKLVTAIF

-738 MVNVWN
+738 MVTVWN
-744 VLKAVASV
+744 VLKTVASV

-808 FTTIMTIVMT
+808 FTTIMTIVMM

-838 TTVWNLL
+838 TTIWNLL

-861 TIWNAIWTFLQT
+861 TIWNAIWTFLQK
-873 LWNTIVS
+873 LWNTIVT
-880 VATTVWNAITT
+880 VATKVWNAITT

-966 VNKVV
+966 VNRVI

-996 DDFVTAGA
+996 DDFVSAGA

-1131 LDINNDA
+1131 FDVNNDA

>member
-30 KYKRTA
+30 RFKRVA
-36 DKTKDVELN
+36 DQTKDVELN
-45 ANDKNLQRAV
+45 ADDKKLQKTIK
-55 RVAKK
+55 VAKK
-60 TLDSFSN
+60 SLDAFSN
-67 EKAKAKLDAK
+67 KKVKAKLDAS
-77 IEELQ
+77 IQDLQ
-82 QKVLEASFELNQL
+82 QKVLESNFELDKLN
-95 DSKEVTPE
+95 SKEVTPE
-103 VKLEKKKL
+103 IKLQKQKL
-111 IKDIAETEAKLS
+111 TKDIAEAEAKLS

-129 VNIDVNA
+129 VNIDINA

-161 AIIDVDNGVAN
+161 AILDVDNSVAN

-187 KTRSRLDVDTGLSIP
+187 KTRSRLDVDTRLSIP

-214 PNKKTTKVDVDAN
+214 PNKKTTKVDVDTN

-328 LNDGTLQA
+328 LSDGILQA

-492 GNIFKNVFVG
+492 GNIFKNVFAG

-614 FRFLIPIILAV
+614 FRFLIAPILAV
-625 SNFMGGGLIGR
+625 MDFLGPLAAR
-636 IIALVSKFGLLR
+636 LVALVTKFGWAKTGTLVLSK
-648 AGLTILKG
+648 AMTS
-656 AFMLLK
+656 LK
-662 GPLKIISVIF
+662 GPIKLVTAIF

-738 MVNVWN
+738 MVTVWN
-744 VLKAVASV
+744 VLKTVASV

-763 AVTNVYNFIMIVW
+763 AVSNVYNFIMIIW

-838 TTVWNLL
+838 TTIWNLL

-873 LWNTIVS
+873 LWNTIVT
-880 VATTVWNAITT
+880 VATKVWNAITT
-891 AISTAL
+891 TISTAL

-966 VNKVV
+966 VNRVI

-996 DDFVTAGA
+996 DDFVSAGA

-1131 LDINNDA
+1131 FDVNNDA

>member
-30 KYKRTA
+30 RFKRVA
-36 DKTKDVELN
+36 DQTKDVELN
-45 ANDKNLQRAV
+45 ANDKKLQKTIK
-55 RVAKK
+55 VAKK
-60 TLDSFSN
+60 SLDAFSN
-67 EKAKAKLDAK
+67 KNVKAKLDAS
-77 IEELQ
+77 IQDLQ
-82 QKVLEASFELNQL
+82 QKVLESNFELDKLN
-95 DSKEVTPE
+95 SKEVTPE
-103 VKLEKKKL
+103 VKLQKQKL

-146 VSKASLEA
+146 VSKASLEV

-214 PNKKTTKVDVDAN
+214 PNKKTTKVDVDTN
-227 GLKKAYAYI
+227 RLKKAYAYI

-397 SQSVLKWAQNS
+397 SQSVLKWAENS
-408 GVASRFFNM
+408 SVASRFFNM

-492 GNIFKNVFVG
+492 GNIFKNVFAG

-614 FRFLIPIILAV
+614 FRFLIAPILAV
-625 SNFMGGGLIGR
+625 MDFLGPLAAR
-636 IIALVSKFGLLR
+636 LVALVTKFGWAKTGNLVLSK
-648 AGLTILKG
+648 AMTS
-656 AFMLLK
+656 LK
-662 GPLKIISVIF
+662 GPIKLVTAIF

-752 VWNAILKAITT
+752 VWNAILTAITT
-763 AVTNVYNFIMIVW
+763 AVSNVYNFIMIVW

-838 TTVWNLL
+838 TTIWNLL

-873 LWNTIVS
+873 LWNTIVT
-880 VATTVWNAITT
+880 VATKVWNAITT

-914 LSGILTTIW
+914 LSSILTTIW

-966 VNKVV
+966 VNRVV

-996 DDFVTAGA
+996 DDFVSAGA

-1131 LDINNDA
+1131 FDVNNDA

>member
-15 AKFKRQIDSA
+15 AKFKKQIDSA

-30 KYKRTA
+30 RFKRVA
-36 DKTKDVELN
+36 DQTKDVELN
-45 ANDKNLQRAV
+45 ADDKKLQKTIK
-55 RVAKK
+55 VAKK
-60 TLDSFSN
+60 SLDAFSN
-67 EKAKAKLDAK
+67 KKVKAKLDAS
-77 IEELQ
+77 IQDLQ
-82 QKVLEASFELNQL
+82 QKVLESNFELDKLN
-95 DSKEVTPE
+95 SKEVTPE
-103 VKLEKKKL
+103 IKLQKQKL
-111 IKDIAETEAKLS
+111 TKDIAEAEAKLS

-129 VNIDVNA
+129 VNIDINA

-187 KTRSRLDVDTGLSIP
+187 KTRSRLDVDTRLSIP

-214 PNKKTTKVDVDAN
+214 PNKKTTKVDVDTN

-397 SQSVLKWAQNS
+397 SQSVLKWAKNS
-408 GVASRFFNM
+408 SVASRFFNM

-614 FRFLIPIILAV
+614 FRFLIAPILAV
-625 SNFMGGGLIGR
+625 MDFLGPLAAR
-636 IIALVSKFGLLR
+636 LVALVTKFGWAKTGTLVLSK
-648 AGLTILKG
+648 AMTS
-656 AFMLLK
+656 LK
-662 GPLKIISVIF
+662 GPIKLVTAIF

-752 VWNAILKAITT
+752 VWNAILTAITT
-763 AVTNVYNFIMIVW
+763 AVSNVYNFIMIVW

-838 TTVWNLL
+838 TTIWNLL

-873 LWNTIVS
+873 LWNTIVT
-880 VATTVWNAITT
+880 VATKVWNAITT

-966 VNKVV
+966 VNRVV

-996 DDFVTAGA
+996 DDFVSAGA

-1131 LDINNDA
+1131 FDVNNDA

>member
-15 AKFKRQIDSA
+15 AKFKKQIDSA

-30 KYKRTA
+30 KFKRVA
-36 DKTKDVELN
+36 DQTKDVELN
-45 ANDKNLQRAV
+45 ANDKKLQKTIK
-55 RVAKK
+55 VAKK
-60 TLDSFSN
+60 SLDAFSN
-67 EKAKAKLDAK
+67 KNVKAKLDAS
-77 IEELQ
+77 IQDLQ
-82 QKVLEASFELNQL
+82 QKILESNFELDKLNSKEAS
-95 DSKEVTPE
+95 PE
-103 VKLEKKKL
+103 VKLQKQKL
-111 IKDIAETEAKLS
+111 TKDIAEAEAKLS

-161 AIIDVDNGVAN
+161 AFIEVDNGVAN

-187 KTRSRLDVDTGLSIP
+187 KTRSRLDVDTRLSIP

-214 PNKKTTKVDVDAN
+214 PNKKTTKVDVDTN

-336 SSATNEYKKALDG
+336 SSATDEYKKALDG

-614 FRFLIPIILAV
+614 FRFLIAPILAV
-625 SNFMGGGLIGR
+625 MDFLGPLAAR
-636 IIALVSKFGLLR
+636 LVALVTKFGWAKTGTLVLSK
-648 AGLTILKG
+648 AMTS
-656 AFMLLK
+656 LK
-662 GPLKIISVIF
+662 GPIKLVTAIF

-738 MVNVWN
+738 MVTVWN
-744 VLKAVASV
+744 VLKTVASV

-838 TTVWNLL
+838 TTIWNLL

-855 IMTIAM
+855 IMTIAI

-873 LWNTIVS
+873 LWNTIVT
-880 VATTVWNAITT
+880 VATKVWNAITT

-966 VNKVV
+966 VNRVV

-996 DDFVTAGA
+996 DDFVSAGA

-1131 LDINNDA
+1131 FDVNNDA

>member
-15 AKFKRQIDSA
+15 AKFKKQIDSA

-30 KYKRTA
+30 KFKRVA
-36 DKTKDVELN
+36 DQTKDVELN
-45 ANDKNLQRAV
+45 ADDKKLQKTIK
-55 RVAKK
+55 VAKK
-60 TLDSFSN
+60 SLDAFSN
-67 EKAKAKLDAK
+67 KKVKAKLDAS
-77 IEELQ
+77 IQDLQ
-82 QKVLEASFELNQL
+82 QKVLESNFELDKLN
-95 DSKEVTPE
+95 SKEVTPE
-103 VKLEKKKL
+103 IKLQKQKL
-111 IKDIAETEAKLS
+111 TKDIAEAEAKLS

-129 VNIDVNA
+129 VNIDINA

-214 PNKKTTKVDVDAN
+214 PNKKTTKVDVDTN

-397 SQSVLKWAQNS
+397 SQSVLKWAENS
-408 GVASRFFNM
+408 SVASRFFNM

-614 FRFLIPIILAV
+614 FRFLIAPILAV
-625 SNFMGGGLIGR
+625 MDFLGPLAAR
-636 IIALVSKFGLLR
+636 LVALVTKFGWAKTGTLVLSK
-648 AGLTILKG
+648 AMTS
-656 AFMLLK
+656 LK
-662 GPLKIISVIF
+662 GPIKLVTAIF

-738 MVNVWN
+738 MVTVWN
-744 VLKAVASV
+744 VLKTVASV

-763 AVTNVYNFIMIVW
+763 AVSNVYNFIMIIW

-838 TTVWNLL
+838 TTIWNLL

-880 VATTVWNAITT
+880 VATAVWNAITT

-966 VNKVV
+966 VNRVI

-979 KVSQG
+979 KVSEG

-996 DDFVTAGA
+996 DDFVSAGA

-1097 ITGNLSNLG
+1097 ITGNLSNLV

>member
-1 MTEYKIKATIEASV
+1 
-15 AKFKRQIDSA
+15 
-25 VKSVQ
+25 
-30 KYKRTA
+30 
-36 DKTKDVELN
+36 
-45 ANDKNLQRAV
+45 
-55 RVAKK
+55 
-60 TLDSFSN
+60 
-67 EKAKAKLDAK
+67 
-77 IEELQ
+77 
-82 QKVLEASFELNQL
+82 
-95 DSKEVTPE
+95 
-103 VKLEKKKL
+103 
-111 IKDIAETEAKLS
+111 
-123 ELEKKR
+123 
-129 VNIDVNA
+129 
-136 DNSKFNRVLK
+136 
-146 VSKASLEA
+146 
-154 LNRSKAK
+154 
-161 AIIDVDNGVAN
+161 
-172 SKIKRTKEELKSIPN
+172 
-187 KTRSRLDVDTGLSIP
+187 
-202 TIYAFKKSLDAL
+202 
-214 PNKKTTKVDVDAN
+214 
-227 GLKKAYAYI
+227 
-236 IKANDNFQ
+236 
-244 RQMGNLANMFR
+244 
-255 VFGTVGSNMV
+255 
-265 GGLLTSSF
+265 
-273 SILIPVIASV
+273 
-283 VPVVFALLNAIKV
+283 
-296 LTGGVLA
+296 
-303 LGGAVAIAGA
+303 
-313 GFVAFGA
+313 
-320 MAISAIKM
+320 
-328 LNDGTLQA
+328 
-336 SSATNEYKKALDG
+336 
-349 VKSAWT
+349 
-355 DIIKQNQ
+355 
-362 SAIFTTLANG
+362 AIFTTLANG

-518 QSLEQMTAKFREWS
+518 QSLEQMTVKFREWS

-614 FRFLIPIILAV
+614 FRFLIAPILAV
-625 SNFMGGGLIGR
+625 MDFLGPLAAR
-636 IIALVSKFGLLR
+636 LVALVTKFGWAKTGTLVLSK
-648 AGLTILKG
+648 AMTS
-656 AFMLLK
+656 LK
-662 GPLKIISVIF
+662 GPIKLVTAIF

-729 NAWNAIKTF
+729 NAWNAIKMF
-738 MVNVWN
+738 MVTVWN
-744 VLKAVASV
+744 VLKTVASV

-763 AVTNVYNFIMIVW
+763 AVTNVYNFIMIIW

-838 TTVWNLL
+838 TTIWNLL

-873 LWNTIVS
+873 LWNTIVT
-880 VATTVWNAITT
+880 VATKVWNAITT

-966 VNKVV
+966 VNRVV

-996 DDFVTAGA
+996 DDFVSAGA

-1106 GNINA
+1106 
-1111 QVQHTHSIETSPNM
+1111 
-1125 KTVKVE
+1125 
-1131 LDINNDA
+1131 
-1138 LTSIVNGRN
+1138 
-1147 AKRNS
+1147 
-1152 EYYL
+1152 

>member
-30 KYKRTA
+30 RFKRVA
-36 DKTKDVELN
+36 DQTKDVELN
-45 ANDKNLQRAV
+45 ANDKKLQKTIK
-55 RVAKK
+55 VAKK
-60 TLDSFSN
+60 SLDAFSN
-67 EKAKAKLDAK
+67 KNVKAKLDAS
-77 IEELQ
+77 IQDLQ
-82 QKVLEASFELNQL
+82 QKVLESNFELDKLN
-95 DSKEVTPE
+95 SKEVTPE
-103 VKLEKKKL
+103 VKLQKQKL

-214 PNKKTTKVDVDAN
+214 PNKKTTKVDVDTN

-397 SQSVLKWAQNS
+397 SQSVLKWAENS
-408 GVASRFFNM
+408 SVASRFFNM

-614 FRFLIPIILAV
+614 FRFLIAPILAV
-625 SNFMGGGLIGR
+625 MDFLGPLAAR
-636 IIALVSKFGLLR
+636 LVALVTKFGWAKTGTLVLSK
-648 AGLTILKG
+648 AMTS
-656 AFMLLK
+656 LK
-662 GPLKIISVIF
+662 GPIKLVTAIF

-738 MVNVWN
+738 MVTVWN
-744 VLKAVASV
+744 VLKTVASV

-763 AVTNVYNFIMIVW
+763 AVSNVYNFIMIIW

-838 TTVWNLL
+838 TTIWNLL

-880 VATTVWNAITT
+880 VATAVWNAITT

-966 VNKVV
+966 VNRVI

-979 KVSQG
+979 KVSEG

-996 DDFVTAGA
+996 DDFVSAGA

-1125 KTVKVE
+1125 KTVKIEFDV
-1131 LDINNDA
+1131 NNDA

>member
-15 AKFKRQIDSA
+15 AKFKKQIDSA

-30 KYKRTA
+30 KFKRVA
-36 DKTKDVELN
+36 DQTKDVELN
-45 ANDKNLQRAV
+45 ANDKKLQKTIK
-55 RVAKK
+55 VAKK
-60 TLDSFSN
+60 SLDAFSN
-67 EKAKAKLDAK
+67 KKVKAKLDAS
-77 IEELQ
+77 IQDLQ
-82 QKVLEASFELNQL
+82 QKVLESNFELDKLN
-95 DSKEVTPE
+95 SKEVTPE
-103 VKLEKKKL
+103 IKLQKQKL
-111 IKDIAETEAKLS
+111 TKDIAEAEAKLS

-129 VNIDVNA
+129 VNIDINA

-214 PNKKTTKVDVDAN
+214 PNKKTTKVDVDTN

-397 SQSVLKWAQNS
+397 SQSVLKWAENS
-408 GVASRFFNM
+408 SVASRFFNM

-569 ATAMAPIASA
+569 ATAMAPIASV

-614 FRFLIPIILAV
+614 FRFLIAPILAV
-625 SNFMGGGLIGR
+625 MDFLGPLAAR
-636 IIALVSKFGLLR
+636 LVALVTRFGWAKTGTLVLSK
-648 AGLTILKG
+648 AMTS
-656 AFMLLK
+656 LK
-662 GPLKIISVIF
+662 GPIKLVTAIF

-738 MVNVWN
+738 MVTVWN
-744 VLKAVASV
+744 VLKTVASV

-763 AVTNVYNFIMIVW
+763 AVSNVYNFIMIIW

-838 TTVWNLL
+838 TTIWNLL

-873 LWNTIVS
+873 LWNTIVT
-880 VATTVWNAITT
+880 VATKVWNAITT
-891 AISTAL
+891 TISTAL

-966 VNKVV
+966 VNRVI

-996 DDFVTAGA
+996 DDFVSAGA

-1131 LDINNDA
+1131 FDVNNDA

>member
-1 MTEYKIKATIEASV
+1 
-15 AKFKRQIDSA
+15 
-25 VKSVQ
+25 
-30 KYKRTA
+30 
-36 DKTKDVELN
+36 
-45 ANDKNLQRAV
+45 
-55 RVAKK
+55 
-60 TLDSFSN
+60 
-67 EKAKAKLDAK
+67 
-77 IEELQ
+77 
-82 QKVLEASFELNQL
+82 
-95 DSKEVTPE
+95 
-103 VKLEKKKL
+103 
-111 IKDIAETEAKLS
+111 
-123 ELEKKR
+123 
-129 VNIDVNA
+129 
-136 DNSKFNRVLK
+136 
-146 VSKASLEA
+146 
-154 LNRSKAK
+154 
-161 AIIDVDNGVAN
+161 
-172 SKIKRTKEELKSIPN
+172 
-187 KTRSRLDVDTGLSIP
+187 
-202 TIYAFKKSLDAL
+202 
-214 PNKKTTKVDVDAN
+214 
-227 GLKKAYAYI
+227 
-236 IKANDNFQ
+236 
-244 RQMGNLANMFR
+244 MFR

-328 LNDGTLQA
+328 LSDGTLQA

-518 QSLEQMTAKFREWS
+518 QSLEQMTVKFREWS

-614 FRFLIPIILAV
+614 FRFLIAPILAV
-625 SNFMGGGLIGR
+625 MDFLGPLAAR
-636 IIALVSKFGLLR
+636 LVALVTKFGWAKTGTLVLSK
-648 AGLTILKG
+648 AMTS
-656 AFMLLK
+656 LK
-662 GPLKIISVIF
+662 GPIKLVTAIF

-738 MVNVWN
+738 MVTVWN
-744 VLKAVASV
+744 VLKTVASV

-763 AVTNVYNFIMIVW
+763 AVSNVYNFIMIIW

-838 TTVWNLL
+838 TTIWNLL

-873 LWNTIVS
+873 LWNTIVT
-880 VATTVWNAITT
+880 VATKVWNSITT

-914 LSGILTTIW
+914 LSSILTTIW

-966 VNKVV
+966 VNRVI

-996 DDFVTAGA
+996 DDFVSAGA

-1131 LDINNDA
+1131 FDVNNDA

>member
-30 KYKRTA
+30 RFKRVA
-36 DKTKDVELN
+36 DQTKDVELN
-45 ANDKNLQRAV
+45 ADDKKLQKTIK
-55 RVAKK
+55 VAKK
-60 TLDSFSN
+60 SLDAFSN
-67 EKAKAKLDAK
+67 KKVKAKLDAS
-77 IEELQ
+77 IQDLQ
-82 QKVLEASFELNQL
+82 QKVLESNFELDKLN
-95 DSKEVTPE
+95 SKEVTPE
-103 VKLEKKKL
+103 IKLQKQKL
-111 IKDIAETEAKLS
+111 TKDIAEAEAKLS

-129 VNIDVNA
+129 VNIDINA

-214 PNKKTTKVDVDAN
+214 PNKKTTKVDVDTN

-328 LNDGTLQA
+328 LSDGTLQA

-518 QSLEQMTAKFREWS
+518 QSLEQMTVKFREWS

-614 FRFLIPIILAV
+614 FRFLIAPILAV
-625 SNFMGGGLIGR
+625 MDFLGPLAAR
-636 IIALVSKFGLLR
+636 LVALVTKFGWAKTGTLVLSK
-648 AGLTILKG
+648 AMTS
-656 AFMLLK
+656 LK
-662 GPLKIISVIF
+662 GPIKLVTAIF

-729 NAWNAIKTF
+729 NAWNAIKMF
-738 MVNVWN
+738 MVTVWN
-744 VLKAVASV
+744 VLKTVASV

-763 AVTNVYNFIMIVW
+763 AVTNVYNFIMIIW

-838 TTVWNLL
+838 TTIWNLL

-873 LWNTIVS
+873 LWNTIVT
-880 VATTVWNAITT
+880 VATKVWNAITT

-966 VNKVV
+966 VNRVV

-996 DDFVTAGA
+996 DDFVSAGA

-1131 LDINNDA
+1131 FDVNNDA

>member
-30 KYKRTA
+30 RFKRVA
-36 DKTKDVELN
+36 DQTKDVELN
-45 ANDKNLQRAV
+45 ADDKKLQKTIK
-55 RVAKK
+55 VAKK
-60 TLDSFSN
+60 SLDAFSN
-67 EKAKAKLDAK
+67 KNVKAKLDAS
-77 IEELQ
+77 IQDLQ
-82 QKVLEASFELNQL
+82 QKVLESNFELDKLN
-95 DSKEVTPE
+95 SKEVTPE
-103 VKLEKKKL
+103 VKLQKQKL

-214 PNKKTTKVDVDAN
+214 PNKKTTKVDVDTN

-397 SQSVLKWAQNS
+397 SQSVLKWAENS
-408 GVASRFFNM
+408 SVASRFFNM

-492 GNIFKNVFVG
+492 GNIFKNVFAG

-513 STGIF
+513 STRIF

-614 FRFLIPIILAV
+614 FRFLIAPILAV
-625 SNFMGGGLIGR
+625 MDFLGPLAAR
-636 IIALVSKFGLLR
+636 LVALVTKFGWAKTGTLVLSK
-648 AGLTILKG
+648 AMTS
-656 AFMLLK
+656 LK
-662 GPLKIISVIF
+662 GPIKLVTAIF

-752 VWNAILKAITT
+752 VWNAILTAITT
-763 AVTNVYNFIMIVW
+763 AVSNVYNFIMIVW

-838 TTVWNLL
+838 TTIWNLL

-873 LWNTIVS
+873 LWNTIVT
-880 VATTVWNAITT
+880 VATKVWNAITT

-914 LSGILTTIW
+914 LSSILTTIW

-966 VNKVV
+966 VNRVV

-996 DDFVTAGA
+996 DDFVSAGA

-1131 LDINNDA
+1131 FDVNNDA

>member
-30 KYKRTA
+30 RFKRVA
-36 DKTKDVELN
+36 DQTKDVELN
-45 ANDKNLQRAV
+45 ANDKKLQKTIK
-55 RVAKK
+55 VAKK
-60 TLDSFSN
+60 SLDAFSN
-67 EKAKAKLDAK
+67 KNVKAKLDAS
-77 IEELQ
+77 IQDLQ
-82 QKVLEASFELNQL
+82 QKVLESNFELDKLN
-95 DSKEVTPE
+95 SKEVTPE
-103 VKLEKKKL
+103 VKLQKQKL

-129 VNIDVNA
+129 ISIDVNA

-214 PNKKTTKVDVDAN
+214 PNKKTTKVDVDTN

-397 SQSVLKWAQNS
+397 SQSVLKWAENS
-408 GVASRFFNM
+408 SVASRFFNM

-492 GNIFKNVFVG
+492 GNIFKNVFAG

-614 FRFLIPIILAV
+614 FRFLIAPILAV
-625 SNFMGGGLIGR
+625 MDFLGPLAAR
-636 IIALVSKFGLLR
+636 LVALVTKFGWAKTGTLVLSK
-648 AGLTILKG
+648 AMTS
-656 AFMLLK
+656 LK
-662 GPLKIISVIF
+662 GPIKLVTAIF

-752 VWNAILKAITT
+752 VWNAILTAITT
-763 AVTNVYNFIMIVW
+763 AVSNVYNFIMIVW

-823 WTFLSTIWNTIITIA
+823 WTFL
-838 TTVWNLL
+838 
-845 VTVITTVFTT
+845 
-855 IMTIAM
+855 
-861 TIWNAIWTFLQT
+861 QT
-873 LWNTIVS
+873 LWNTIVT
-880 VATTVWNAITT
+880 VATKVWNAITT

-966 VNKVV
+966 VNRVI

-984 MTNAVNKVKSFV
+984 MTNAVNKIKSFIG
-996 DDFVTAGA
+996 DFVSAGA

-1009 LMRGIGNMARD
+1009 LIRGIGQMAGQLVD
-1020 LAEKAASVAKGALN
+1020 AAKNVAKKALD
-1034 AAKRAL
+1034 AAKSAL

-1131 LDINNDA
+1131 FDVNNDA

>member
-30 KYKRTA
+30 RFKRVA
-36 DKTKDVELN
+36 DQTKDVELN
-45 ANDKNLQRAV
+45 ANDKKLQKTIK
-55 RVAKK
+55 VAKK
-60 TLDSFSN
+60 SLDAFSN
-67 EKAKAKLDAK
+67 KNVKAKLDAS
-77 IEELQ
+77 IQDLQ
-82 QKVLEASFELNQL
+82 QKILESNFELDKLNSKEAS
-95 DSKEVTPE
+95 PE
-103 VKLEKKKL
+103 VKLQKQKL
-111 IKDIAETEAKLS
+111 TKDIAEAEVKLS

-129 VNIDVNA
+129 ISIDVNA

-214 PNKKTTKVDVDAN
+214 PNKKTTKVDVDTN

-397 SQSVLKWAQNS
+397 SQSVLKWAENS
-408 GVASRFFNM
+408 SVASRFFNM

-492 GNIFKNVFVG
+492 GNIFKNVFAG

-614 FRFLIPIILAV
+614 FRFLIAPILAV
-625 SNFMGGGLIGR
+625 MDFLGPLAAR
-636 IIALVSKFGLLR
+636 LVALVTKFGWAKTGTLVLSK
-648 AGLTILKG
+648 AMTS
-656 AFMLLK
+656 LK
-662 GPLKIISVIF
+662 GPIKLVTAIF

-823 WTFLSTIWNTIITIA
+823 WTFL
-838 TTVWNLL
+838 
-845 VTVITTVFTT
+845 
-855 IMTIAM
+855 
-861 TIWNAIWTFLQT
+861 QT
-873 LWNTIVS
+873 LWNTIVT
-880 VATTVWNAITT
+880 VATKVWNAIST

-966 VNKVV
+966 VNRVI

-984 MTNAVNKVKSFV
+984 MTNAVNKIKSFIG
-996 DDFVTAGA
+996 DFVSAGA

-1009 LMRGIGNMARD
+1009 LIRGIGQMAGQLVD
-1020 LAEKAASVAKGALN
+1020 AAKNVAKKALD
-1034 AAKRAL
+1034 AAKSAL

-1131 LDINNDA
+1131 FDVNNDA

>member
-30 KYKRTA
+30 RFKRVA
-36 DKTKDVELN
+36 DQTKDVELN
-45 ANDKNLQRAV
+45 ADDKKLQKTIK
-55 RVAKK
+55 VAKK
-60 TLDSFSN
+60 SLDAFSN
-67 EKAKAKLDAK
+67 KKVKAKLDAS
-77 IEELQ
+77 IQDLQ
-82 QKVLEASFELNQL
+82 QKVLESNFELDKLN
-95 DSKEVTPE
+95 SKEVTPE
-103 VKLEKKKL
+103 IKLQKQKL
-111 IKDIAETEAKLS
+111 TKDIAEAEAKLS

-129 VNIDVNA
+129 VNIDINA

-161 AIIDVDNGVAN
+161 AILDVDNSVAN

-187 KTRSRLDVDTGLSIP
+187 KNRSRLDVDTRLSIP

-214 PNKKTTKVDVDAN
+214 PNKKTTKVDVDTN

-328 LNDGTLQA
+328 LSDGTLQA

-492 GNIFKNVFVG
+492 GNIFKNFFAG

-614 FRFLIPIILAV
+614 FRFLIAPILAV
-625 SNFMGGGLIGR
+625 MDFLGPLAAR
-636 IIALVSKFGLLR
+636 LVALVTKFGWAKTGTLVLSK
-648 AGLTILKG
+648 AMTS
-656 AFMLLK
+656 LK
-662 GPLKIISVIF
+662 GPIKLVTAIF

-738 MVNVWN
+738 MVTVWN
-744 VLKAVASV
+744 VLKTVASV

-763 AVTNVYNFIMIVW
+763 AVSNVYNFIMIIW

-838 TTVWNLL
+838 TTIWNLL

-873 LWNTIVS
+873 LWNTIVT
-880 VATTVWNAITT
+880 VATKVWNAITT
-891 AISTAL
+891 TISTAL

-966 VNKVV
+966 VNRVI

-996 DDFVTAGA
+996 DDFVSAGA

-1131 LDINNDA
+1131 FDVNNDA

-1152 EYYL
+1152 EHYL

>member
-30 KYKRTA
+30 RFKRVA
-36 DKTKDVELN
+36 DQTKDVELN
-45 ANDKNLQRAV
+45 ADDKKLQKTIK
-55 RVAKK
+55 VAKK
-60 TLDSFSN
+60 SLDAFSN
-67 EKAKAKLDAK
+67 KKVKAKLDAS
-77 IEELQ
+77 IQDLQ
-82 QKVLEASFELNQL
+82 QKVLESNFELDKLN
-95 DSKEVTPE
+95 SKEVTPE
-103 VKLEKKKL
+103 IKLQKQKL
-111 IKDIAETEAKLS
+111 TKDIAEAEAKLS

-129 VNIDVNA
+129 ISIDVNA

-214 PNKKTTKVDVDAN
+214 PNKKTTKVDVDTN
-227 GLKKAYAYI
+227 RLKKAYAYI

-397 SQSVLKWAQNS
+397 SQSVLKWAENS
-408 GVASRFFNM
+408 SVASRFFNM

-492 GNIFKNVFVG
+492 GNIFKNVFAG

-614 FRFLIPIILAV
+614 FRFLIAPILAV
-625 SNFMGGGLIGR
+625 MDFLGPLAAR
-636 IIALVSKFGLLR
+636 LVALVTKFGWAKTGTLVLSK
-648 AGLTILKG
+648 AMTS
-656 AFMLLK
+656 LK
-662 GPLKIISVIF
+662 GPIKLVTAIF

-752 VWNAILKAITT
+752 VWNAILTAITT
-763 AVTNVYNFIMIVW
+763 AVSNVYNFIMIVW

-838 TTVWNLL
+838 TTIWNLL

-873 LWNTIVS
+873 LWNTIVT
-880 VATTVWNAITT
+880 VATKVWNAITT

-914 LSGILTTIW
+914 LSSILTTIW

-966 VNKVV
+966 VNRVV

-996 DDFVTAGA
+996 DDFVSAGA

-1084 AFQPTLNAPDISS
+1084 AF
-1097 ITGNLSNLG
+1097 
-1106 GNINA
+1106 
-1111 QVQHTHSIETSPNM
+1111 
-1125 KTVKVE
+1125 
-1131 LDINNDA
+1131 
-1138 LTSIVNGRN
+1138 
-1147 AKRNS
+1147 
-1152 EYYL
+1152 